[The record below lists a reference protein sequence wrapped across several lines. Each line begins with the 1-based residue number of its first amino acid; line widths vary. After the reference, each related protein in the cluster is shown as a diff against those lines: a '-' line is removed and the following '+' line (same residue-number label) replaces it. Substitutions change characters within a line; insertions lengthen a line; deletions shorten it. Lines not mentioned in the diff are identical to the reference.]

1 MLLMVGFLV
10 MFPWEYEYICGSWR
24 GCLPKWFGCR
34 AMSIFF
40 LFIVGLF
47 VLLFIITKGKHV
59 VLRTLDHKA
68 LVREGLATLQKVN
81 ASINTIECPF
91 VVVSD
96 PEGYELKRF
105 WFKVR
110 CKVCGNFFQLC
121 PPNKNLD
128 TNLDKHGQGLKHN
141 KLLEDALFAPNY
153 TSSLSTWRRVYL
165 LPLQNPHKG
174 AEMIFMDGSNYPMVC
189 LGIKWIALH

>member
-1 MLLMVGFLV
+1 MNIFVDHGEDASQNGLGVEL
-10 MFPWEYEYICGSWR
+10 
-24 GCLPKWFGCR
+24 CL
-34 AMSIFF
+34 FF

-59 VLRTLDHKA
+59 VLTTLDHKA

-110 CKVCGNFFQLC
+110 CKVCGNIF
-121 PPNKNLD
+121 P
-128 TNLDKHGQGLKHN
+128 T
-141 KLLEDALFAPNY
+141 
-153 TSSLSTWRRVYL
+153 LST
-165 LPLQNPHKG
+165 QQ
-174 AEMIFMDGSNYPMVC
+174 E
-189 LGIKWIALH
+189 LGY